1 MKILYHH
8 RIASRDGQAV
18 HLEEL
23 IAALRAQGHEIV
35 LVGPPSFEQQ
45 SFGGEVTFIARL
57 KAMLPGAI
65 YELLELAYNLVAY
78 RRIDQ
83 ALRQHK
89 PDIIY
94 ERFNLALLAG
104 IWARRR
110 HKIPLLLEINAPLA
124 EERLA
129 NKELALPAIGRWCQ
143 RWIWNGADYALPV
156 TGVLADYV
164 RRYGVP
170 DERIVVI
177 PNGINPTRFGRA
189 PAPADAKA
197 RLKLEGRLVLGFTGF
212 IRAWHALDRVVD
224 FVATHGERFNLHF
237 LVMGDGPARAE
248 LEAHAA
254 RRGVSDRV
262 TVTGVVAR
270 DDVPNYVAAF
280 DIALQPG
287 ITVYASP
294 LKMFEYMFQGTAIVA
309 PDMANIR
316 EVLTHEQDGLLFD
329 PKQPEAMSA
338 AILRL
343 CENPGERTR
352 LGAAARRTI
361 ETKGFK
367 WDHNATRVI
376 ELARKARAGALGG
389 A

>member
-23 IAALRAQGHEIV
+23 IAALKAQGHEII

-45 SFGGEVTFIARL
+45 SFGGEVSFIARL
-57 KAMLPGAI
+57 KTMLPGFA
-65 YELLELAYNLVAY
+65 YELMELVYNLVAY
-78 RRIDQ
+78 RRIDR
-83 ALRQHK
+83 ALRLHK

-104 IWARRR
+104 IWAKRR
-110 HKIPLLLEINAPLA
+110 HGIPLLLEINAPLA
-124 EERLA
+124 EERAA
-129 NKELALPAIGRWCQ
+129 NGELALKGIGRWCQ
-143 RWIWNGADYALPV
+143 RWIWNAADYALPV

-170 DERIVVI
+170 DDRIVVI
-177 PNGINPTRFGRA
+177 PNGINPERFGRA
-189 PAPADAKA
+189 PSTIDAKA
-197 RLKLEGRLVLGFTGF
+197 RLKLDGRLVLGFTGF
-212 IRAWHALDRVVD
+212 IRTWHALDRVVD
-224 FVATHGERFNLHF
+224 FVATHGARFDLHF

-248 LEAHAA
+248 IEARAKE
-254 RRGVSDRV
+254 RGVSDRV
-262 TVTGVVAR
+262 TITGVVAR
-270 DDVPNYVAAF
+270 DDVPSYVAAF

-294 LKMFEYMFQGTAIVA
+294 LKMFEYMYQGTAIVA

-316 EVLTHEQDGLLFD
+316 EVLTHGRDGLLFD
-329 PKQPEAMSA
+329 PQRPDAMNE

-343 CENPGERTR
+343 CEAPAERAR
-352 LGAAARRTI
+352 LGAAARQTI

-367 WDHNATRVI
+367 WDHNASRVI
-376 ELARKARAGALGG
+376 ELAQKARVAARGG